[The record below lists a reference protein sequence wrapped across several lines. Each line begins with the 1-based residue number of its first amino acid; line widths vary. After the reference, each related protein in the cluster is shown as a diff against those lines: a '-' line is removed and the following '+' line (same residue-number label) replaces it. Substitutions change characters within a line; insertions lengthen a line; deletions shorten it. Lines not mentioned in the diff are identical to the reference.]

1 LGTSGNSNG
10 QIKQNTKARRERGGE
25 TRALLQLG
33 LAVSVSAAAAAER
46 WGLNSQDRRRR
57 RARRPV
63 AALSGQSVN
72 F

>member
-1 LGTSGNSNG
+1 M
-10 QIKQNTKARRERGGE
+10 ARLNKTQKRGERERGE